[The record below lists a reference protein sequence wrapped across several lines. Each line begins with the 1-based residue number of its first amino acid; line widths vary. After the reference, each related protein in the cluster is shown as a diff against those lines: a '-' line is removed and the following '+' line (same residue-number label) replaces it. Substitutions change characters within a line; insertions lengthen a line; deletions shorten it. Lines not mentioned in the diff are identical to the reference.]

1 MRKAILGLCA
11 GLALALLAPAG
22 VLAQRDDDWYR
33 DVRPFL
39 EPADRLCGRRTV
51 EPVDRAPVEAMR
63 TQADLEGGDARIGC
77 RGARGKGR
85 DGKDQGQSEER
96 SGKHG
101 RTVFAVSAGIP

>member
-1 MRKAILGLCA
+1 MAGEPAERASGLRSGDA
-11 GLALALLAPAG
+11 VDG
-22 VLAQRDDDWYR
+22 

-77 RGARGKGR
+77 RGARGEGR